1 MSDKGKKFSCT
12 RPNQL
17 PQPSGSNNLNKF
29 SNKYHFLSVFL
40 FHWFEF
46 QFCMHTI
53 QGAQI
58 SKSGRLGENICWLPL
73 MCSSQTEV
81 TFSLRLI
88 MQTSDRLTGGHIMWH
103 FNVFS
108 GSSLWIYYSGY
119 FKSQQHQN
127 FWQKQRN
134 ILSLTKLNPKSVFG
148 SDKSPRRGKVGS
160 PSVRVLYAFKLCRS
174 FQTVQLS
181 WEGRGKGVGREASKH
196 GSKQG
201 SKQAS
206 REAGK

>member
-46 QFCMHTI
+46 QSCMHTI

-58 SKSGRLGENICWLPL
+58 SKSWRLGENICWLPL
-73 MCSSQTEV
+73 MCSSQTDV

-88 MQTSDRLTGGHIMWH
+88 MQTGDRLTGGHKPTLR
-103 FNVFS
+103 NPKTKYRVFHND
-108 GSSLWIYYSGY
+108 GPKVFACYS
-119 FKSQQHQN
+119 KKMQTSD
-127 FWQKQRN
+127 
-134 ILSLTKLNPKSVFG
+134 ILSLLGAHQMWSI
-148 SDKSPRRGKVGS
+148 
-160 PSVRVLYAFKLCRS
+160 
-174 FQTVQLS
+174 
-181 WEGRGKGVGREASKH
+181 W
-196 GSKQG
+196 
-201 SKQAS
+201 
-206 REAGK
+206 